1 MNMNLCKNKY
11 YFDVNTHILHM
22 TKAFERQTLQYGSEA
37 FQLVQKLRQMFP
49 DMALE
54 IKSRPARKKP
64 LSYQQ
69 MRQFIALLPNAQAG
83 LEEMNRQQKMS
94 VAYKSPYKYMEKWF
108 HEQYPFHEELLVKNE
123 EGGTIWDVVE
133 QISPPAGGLEPEHH
147 PSPVRNF
154 IQEEASQAA

>member
-1 MNMNLCKNKY
+1 MNMNLRKNKY

-37 FQLVQKLRQMFP
+37 FQLVQNLRQMFP
-49 DMALE
+49 DITLE
-54 IKSRPARKKP
+54 VKGHPARKKP

-94 VAYKSPYKYMEKWF
+94 AAYKSPYKYMEKWF
-108 HEQYPFHEELLVKNE
+108 HAQYPFHEELLVKNE
-123 EGGTIWDVVE
+123 EGETVWDVSALIN
-133 QISPPAGGLEPEHH
+133 QSAGGSIPESH
-147 PSPVRNF
+147 PSTVENS
-154 IQEEASQAA
+154 IQKTESQAA